1 MDDRL
6 QVDEWRCLVGGS
18 TDGRHITAGSEE
30 ESPRDGWGSE
40 WVEWDIEEGLR
51 GRGGQAGS
59 RKGVGVGPMI
69 DFLCTILGAVRE
81 TGGVRRVE
89 RPSC

>member
-1 MDDRL
+1 MAGTS
-6 QVDEWRCLVGGS
+6 QLVLKRGAQGMGG
-18 TDGRHITAGSEE
+18 GR
-30 ESPRDGWGSE
+30 E
-40 WVEWDIEEGLR
+40 WVEWDMEEGLR
-51 GRGGQAGS
+51 GRGGQAGR